1 MENLKKDGC
10 FLKKIYYPALF
21 PNIIAVLGGTIN
33 VFFDGILVGQRLGDS
48 GLQAVNQSLP
58 IYLILCTIGSLLAS
72 GAYIL
77 SSIEFG
83 KENKEEAQRIFNATL
98 WMTLLISIII
108 CVAGY
113 IASSGI
119 ANIVST
125 PQTYEYVLTYVR
137 ITIIGGVFKIMLYIS
152 YFYLKL
158 EGKNKRLMYAMLL
171 MTVLNIF
178 LDYVFLFVFDMGMSG
193 AAWASVMATA
203 VCCILT
209 FMFLFT
215 GNSNFKPRFAMIK
228 MKDLTAILRYGS
240 PMALNNV
247 LSSLRVLVINLVLK
261 TMGISSLL
269 TIFAVLN
276 NVNELS
282 ICIQNG
288 VPQTAS
294 AMTGVL
300 SGEKDSSS
308 VKKLLNIQIYTGIIL
323 SGILAVVFSVFSKS
337 LAYIFGSKV
346 DCTFGI
352 VCFSI
357 SLIFATFNCIMSYY
371 YNAIGRIT
379 QANIIIICRV
389 LVTVLGFIVAS
400 EMLGEKIWLI
410 YPVAELITSIIFL
423 LSGLYISRMP
433 DISRFYLIDESFER
447 SGKKMSFEVACNVEQ
462 ICVASE
468 KIRDFCDENEL
479 APKKAMAVSLS
490 IEEMLTIISEK
501 SLMGHGSIDVRVII
515 SGENGIIR
523 IRNSGKRYNPFDEQD
538 DSLDYMG
545 VQLISK
551 LATDIQ
557 YLSVLGVNTLI
568 IFI

>member
-1 MENLKKDGC
+1 MVDLKNDGS

-33 VFFDGILVGQRLGDS
+33 VFFDGILVGQKLGDT

-77 SSIEFG
+77 SSVEFG

-98 WMTLLISIII
+98 WMTMLISVII

-113 IASSGI
+113 IASPGI
-119 ANIVST
+119 ANVIST
-125 PQTYEYVLTYVR
+125 SQTYEYVLTYVR
-137 ITIIGGVFKIMLYIS
+137 ITIIGGIFKIMLYMS
-152 YFYLKL
+152 YFYLRL
-158 EGKNKRLMYAMLL
+158 EGKNKRLMYAMLF
-171 MTVLNIF
+171 MTVLNIL
-178 LDYVFLFVFDMGMSG
+178 LDYVFLFILDMGMAG
-193 AAWASVMATA
+193 AAWASVIATI
-203 VCCILT
+203 VCCVLT
-209 FMFLFT
+209 FVFLFT
-215 GNSNFKPRFAMIK
+215 GNSNFKPHFAMIK
-228 MKDLTAILRYGS
+228 MKDLTAILKYGS

-247 LSSLRVLVINLVLK
+247 LSSVRVLVINLVLK
-261 TMGISSLL
+261 AMGISSLL

-282 ICIQNG
+282 ICVQNG

-300 SGEKDSSS
+300 SGEKDSAS
-308 VKKLLNIQIYTGIIL
+308 VKKLLNIQIFTGTVL
-323 SGILAVVFSVFSKS
+323 SVILAVVFSVFSES
-337 LAYIFGSKV
+337 LAKIFGSQV
-346 DCTFGI
+346 DCTFAI
-352 VCFSI
+352 VCFSF
-357 SLIFATFNCIMSYY
+357 SLVLATFNSVMSYY

-379 QANIIIICRV
+379 EANIIIICRV
-389 LVTVLGFIVAS
+389 LVTVSGFILVS
-400 EMLGEKIWLI
+400 DKLGERIWLI

-423 LSGLYISRMP
+423 LRGLYISRLP
-433 DISRFYLIDESFER
+433 NISRFYLIDESFER
-447 SGKKMSFEVACNVEQ
+447 SGKKVSFNVDCDNEQ
-462 ICVASE
+462 ICIGSE

-479 APKKAMAVSLS
+479 PPKKAMAISLA

-501 SLMGHGSIDVRVII
+501 SLMGHGSLDVRVIL

-523 IRNSGKRYNPFDEQD
+523 IRSGGKHYNPFDEQD

>member
-1 MENLKKDGC
+1 MADLKNDGS

-33 VFFDGILVGQRLGDS
+33 VFFDGILVGQRLGDI

-58 IYLILCTIGSLLAS
+58 VYLILCTIGSLLAS

-77 SSIEFG
+77 SSVEFG
-83 KENKEEAQRIFNATL
+83 KENKDEAQRIFNATL
-98 WMTLLISIII
+98 WMTMFVSIVI
-108 CVAGY
+108 CAVSY
-113 IASSGI
+113 IYSPRIASVI
-119 ANIVST
+119 ST
-125 PQTYEYVLTYVR
+125 SQTYEYVLTYIR
-137 ITIIGGVFKIMLYIS
+137 ITIIGGIFKIMLYMS
-152 YFYLKL
+152 YFYLRL
-158 EGKNKRLMYAMLL
+158 EGKNKRLMSAMLL
-171 MTVLNIF
+171 MTVLNII
-178 LDYVFLFVFDMGMSG
+178 LDYIFLFVFDMGMTG
-193 AAWASVMATA
+193 AAWASVMATV
-203 VCCILT
+203 VCCVLT
-209 FMFLFT
+209 FIFLFS

-228 MKDLTAILRYGS
+228 RKDLIDILKYGS

-247 LSSLRVLVINLVLK
+247 LSSVRVLIINLVLK
-261 TMGISSLL
+261 AMGINSLL

-282 ICIQNG
+282 ICVQNG

-308 VKKLLNIQIYTGIIL
+308 VKKLLNIQIFTGTVL
-323 SGILAVVFSVFSKS
+323 SIILAVIFSLFSKS
-337 LAYIFGSKV
+337 LANIFGSQV
-346 DCTFGI
+346 DCTFAI
-352 VCFSI
+352 VCFSL
-357 SLIFATFNCIMSYY
+357 SLIFATFNSVMSYY
-371 YNAIGRIT
+371 YNAIGRIS

-389 LVTVLGFIVAS
+389 VVTVIGFVLFS
-400 EMLGEKIWLI
+400 DSLGEKIWI
-410 YPVAELITSIIFL
+410 VYPCAEMITSIIFVL
-423 LSGLYISRMP
+423 RGLYISRSP
-433 DISRFYLIDESFER
+433 NISRFYLIDESFER
-447 SGKKMSFEVACNVEQ
+447 LGNEVSFTVPCDN
-462 ICVASE
+462 E
-468 KIRDFCDENEL
+468 KICETSERIREFCDENEL
-479 APKKAMAVSLS
+479 APKKAMAVSLA

-501 SLMGHGSIDVRVII
+501 SLTGHGSIDVRVIT

-523 IRNSGKRYNPFDEQD
+523 IRNGGKYYNPFDEQD

>member
-178 LDYVFLFVFDMGMSG
+178 LDYVFLF
-193 AAWASVMATA
+193 
-203 VCCILT
+203 
-209 FMFLFT
+209 
-215 GNSNFKPRFAMIK
+215 
-228 MKDLTAILRYGS
+228 LR
-240 PMALNNV
+240 
-247 LSSLRVLVINLVLK
+247 I
-261 TMGISSLL
+261 
-269 TIFAVLN
+269 
-276 NVNELS
+276 
-282 ICIQNG
+282 
-288 VPQTAS
+288 
-294 AMTGVL
+294 
-300 SGEKDSSS
+300 
-308 VKKLLNIQIYTGIIL
+308 
-323 SGILAVVFSVFSKS
+323 
-337 LAYIFGSKV
+337 
-346 DCTFGI
+346 
-352 VCFSI
+352 
-357 SLIFATFNCIMSYY
+357 
-371 YNAIGRIT
+371 
-379 QANIIIICRV
+379 
-389 LVTVLGFIVAS
+389 
-400 EMLGEKIWLI
+400 
-410 YPVAELITSIIFL
+410 
-423 LSGLYISRMP
+423 
-433 DISRFYLIDESFER
+433 
-447 SGKKMSFEVACNVEQ
+447 
-462 ICVASE
+462 
-468 KIRDFCDENEL
+468 
-479 APKKAMAVSLS
+479 
-490 IEEMLTIISEK
+490 
-501 SLMGHGSIDVRVII
+501 
-515 SGENGIIR
+515 
-523 IRNSGKRYNPFDEQD
+523 
-538 DSLDYMG
+538 
-545 VQLISK
+545 
-551 LATDIQ
+551 
-557 YLSVLGVNTLI
+557 
-568 IFI
+568 